1 MRAGNNLVS
10 CAAIAK
16 LHEDSLVSK
25 YLSSLGKNYLT

>member
-10 CAAIAK
+10 RDAIAK

-25 YLSSLGKNYLT
+25 YLSFFG